1 MDTTNED
8 PGKRLAVLFP
18 GLAVL
23 GAVAA
28 LAAAVAGTTQLS
40 RLGIGTLTLAIVLGM
55 IGGNL
60 APRRLAQWTAPGAA
74 FSQRTLL
81 RLGVGLYGL
90 RLTAQQIGA
99 VGLRG
104 VLIDLLV
111 ISCTLGLALWAGTRW
126 FKLDRDTALL
136 VGTGSAICGAAAV
149 MAAEPVVQAPPH
161 KVAMAVATVTIFG
174 SLSILIYPLL
184 FPLLGLDT
192 AQFGI
197 YIGSTVHEVA
207 QVVAAGKAVSP
218 LAADQAVVVK
228 LIRVAL
234 LAPVLLLLARLIAPK
249 GIAAGTAAV
258 QVPRTPLLPW
268 FIGLFVAAA
277 ALNSLGWIAPLLR
290 AALLQL
296 DGILLALAMA
306 ALGWASSL
314 RLMRQAGIRPLL
326 LGALLFAFLLVGGY
340 GINRAVT
347 LLLQ

>member
-1 MDTTNED
+1 ESS
-8 PGKRLAVLFP
+8 GKRFAALLP
-18 GLAVL
+18 GLAAL
-23 GAVAA
+23 GAIAA
-28 LAAAVAGTTQLS
+28 LAAAAAATPQLT
-40 RLGIGTLTLAIVLGM
+40 RLGIGTLTLAIALGM
-55 IGGNL
+55 LGGNL
-60 APRRLAQWTAPGAA
+60 VPARWAHAVSPGAM

-111 ISCTLGLALWAGTRW
+111 IASTLGLALWAGVRW

-149 MAAEPVVQAPPH
+149 MAAEPVVRAPPH
-161 KVAMAVATVTIFG
+161 KVAIAVATVTVFG
-174 SLSILIYPLL
+174 SLSILVYPLL
-184 FPLLGLDT
+184 FPLLGLD
-192 AQFGI
+192 ASQFGI

-218 LAADQAVVVK
+218 AAADQAVVVK

-234 LAPVLLLLARLIAPK
+234 LAPVMLLLGRLV
-249 GIAAGTAAV
+249 GAGKNGATAAR
-258 QVPRTPLLPW
+258 PPLLPW

-277 ALNSLGWIAPLLR
+277 ALNSLGLVAGPLH

-296 DGILLALAMA
+296 DSVLLALAMA
-306 ALGWASSL
+306 ALGWSSSV
-314 RLMRQAGIRPLL
+314 RQMRQAGFKPLL
-326 LGALLFAFLLVGGY
+326 LGALLFGFLLVGGY
-340 GINRAVT
+340 AINRLVT
-347 LLLQ
+347 ALLV

>member
-1 MDTTNED
+1 MTTIQRI
-8 PGKRLAVLFP
+8 KALLP

-23 GAVAA
+23 AAIAAAAA
-28 LAAAVAGTTQLS
+28 LIGGMATLG
-40 RLGIGTLTLAIVLGM
+40 RLGIGVLTVAIVLGM
-55 IGGNL
+55 VAGNL
-60 APRRLAQWTAPGAA
+60 VPQRWSALAAPGAA

-111 ISCTLGLALWAGTRW
+111 IASTLGLALWAGMRW

-149 MAAEPVVQAPPH
+149 MAAEPVIKAPPH
-161 KVAMAVATVTIFG
+161 KVAIAVATVTVFG
-174 SLSILIYPLL
+174 SMAIVVYPLL
-184 FPLLGLDT
+184 FPLLGLDP
-192 AQFGI
+192 AQFGV

-207 QVVAAGKAVSP
+207 QVVAAGKAVS
-218 LAADQAVVVK
+218 AATADQAVVVK

-234 LAPVLLLLARLIAPK
+234 LAPVMLLLARLIAPQ
-249 GIAAGTAAV
+249 AGAGAVTAQA
-258 QVPRTPLLPW
+258 PRAPLLPW

-277 ALNSLGWIAPLLR
+277 TLNSLGWIAAPLH

-296 DGILLALAMA
+296 DTVLLAVAMA

-314 RLMRQAGIRPLL
+314 RLMRQAGIKPLL

-340 GINRAVT
+340 GINRLVT
-347 LLLQ
+347 VLLG

>member
-1 MDTTNED
+1 MDST
-8 PGKRLAVLFP
+8 GKRLAALLP

-23 GAVAA
+23 GALAA
-28 LAAAVAGTTQLS
+28 LAAAAAGTPQLG
-40 RLGIGTLTLAIVLGM
+40 RLGIGTLTLAIALGM
-55 IGGNL
+55 LGGNL

-104 VLIDLLV
+104 VLIDALV
-111 ISCTLGLALWAGTRW
+111 IACTLGLALWAGTRW
-126 FKLDRDTALL
+126 FRLDRDTALL

-184 FPLLGLDT
+184 FPLLGLDP
-192 AQFGI
+192 AQFGV

-207 QVVAAGKAVSP
+207 QVVAAGRAVSP

-234 LAPVLLLLARLIAPK
+234 LAPVMLLLARLIAPA
-249 GIAAGTAAV
+249 GEAGGAAAA
-258 QVPRTPLLPW
+258 RAPLLPW
-268 FIGLFVAAA
+268 FIGLFAAAA
-277 ALNSLGWIAPLLR
+277 ALNSMGWIAAPLH

-296 DGILLALAMA
+296 DNLLLALAMA

-347 LLLQ
+347 VLLH

>member
-1 MDTTNED
+1 METIT
-8 PGKRLAVLFP
+8 KRFVALLP

-28 LAAAVAGTTQLS
+28 LAAVVAGAPQLV
-40 RLGIGTLTLAIVLGM
+40 RLGIGSLTLAIAFGM

-60 APRRLAQWTAPGAA
+60 VPARWTQTISHGAV

-111 ISCTLGLALWAGTRW
+111 IASTLGLALWAGTRW

-149 MAAEPVVQAPPH
+149 MAAEPVVKAPPH
-161 KVAMAVATVTIFG
+161 KVAIAVATVTVFG
-174 SLSILIYPLL
+174 SLSILVYPLL
-184 FPLLGLDT
+184 FPLLGLDP

-218 LAADQAVVVK
+218 ATADQAVVVK

-234 LAPVLLLLARLIAPK
+234 LAPVMLLLGRLV
-249 GIAAGTAAV
+249 GAGKTGEAGETAAR
-258 QVPRTPLLPW
+258 PPLLPW
-268 FIGLFVAAA
+268 FIGLFVATAA
-277 ALNSLGWIAPLLR
+277 ANSLGLIGGALH

-296 DGILLALAMA
+296 DGVLLAVAMA
-306 ALGWASSL
+306 ALGWSSSI
-314 RLMRQAGIRPLL
+314 RQMRKAGFKPLL
-326 LGALLFAFLLVGGY
+326 LGALLFGFLLVGGY
-340 GINRAVT
+340 GINRLVT
-347 LLLQ
+347 ALLAG